1 MNLLNLPMETSAV
14 VKKLTPITVGAG
26 ESAEG
31 GGATSA
37 KGTGKTGKSKLN
49 PNLAVKAELA
59 QVESLKIQLKRI
71 PKRKSWAARETPLR
85 PRTQMHRHR
94 NPTVRGGKQRKLPE
108 GSPSRATRMMSAP
121 RFLGW

>member
-26 ESAEG
+26 G

-59 QVESLKIQLKRI
+59 QVESLKI
-71 PKRKSWAARETPLR
+71 
-85 PRTQMHRHR
+85 
-94 NPTVRGGKQRKLPE
+94 
-108 GSPSRATRMMSAP
+108 
-121 RFLGW
+121 

>member
-59 QVESLKIQLKRI
+59 QVESLKIQLKDSEAKAGPHGR
-71 PKRKSWAARETPLR
+71 RRSG
-85 PRTQMHRHR
+85 
-94 NPTVRGGKQRKLPE
+94 RGRRCTGT
-108 GSPSRATRMMSAP
+108 GTRQ
-121 RFLGW
+121 